1 MSHSNGFRH
10 RTVQKRMRLAGALAL
25 LAATV
30 LAGCASVPEGSRSSS
45 PKPSLSPAA
54 SPIPSALPAASRSPT
69 DQPVAT
75 TVNCIHPYNSTHGVA
90 LVSYAGAIGVLDVS
104 NGLKPFLLCWFSP
117 AQGAAFDQAANQVVF
132 WAGNHLGAIDLAAGK
147 VTMTDTLPATPWAG
161 AFSHDGSLFA
171 YRTGDDS
178 TGTGMSTHVYHRGVD
193 RVLYTQATLG
203 GHGGPNWGPVDRLE
217 FSADDQYLLDF
228 YEFRPTSGPDTLLVY
243 QTGGLLVPSVPA
255 DSLRRL
261 SVNQAEPGAWS
272 PKGSALF
279 YFVPPTGST
288 PSKVLWWEPSGVIEL
303 ASGVGSWSW
312 PEVKPQGSELYYNE
326 WQSTDRNDQC
336 GGLPHLWRI
345 ELGNGKR
352 SQISDAVASHPVFVT
367 PSFVWMNE
375 EKPTQCGI
383 GGESAPDGVILG
395 YDLANGSTKQV
406 DMSLTVPGVGAPQPN
421 SGWIV
426 DVWL

>member
-1 MSHSNGFRH
+1 
-10 RTVQKRMRLAGALAL
+10 MRLAGALAL
-25 LAATV
+25 VAATV
-30 LAGCASVPEGSRSSS
+30 LAGCTSAPAVSSS
-45 PKPSLSPAA
+45 PSTKPSLSPAA
-54 SPIPSALPAASRSPT
+54 RPIPSAPSTEPAPASPT
-69 DQPVAT
+69 DQPFAT
-75 TVNCIHPYNSTHGVA
+75 TLNCTHPYNSTHGVA
-90 LVSYAGAIGVLDVS
+90 LVSYTGAIGVLDVS

-132 WAGNHLGAIDLAAGK
+132 WAGNHLGAIDLTAGK
-147 VTMTDTLPATPWAG
+147 VTMTDTLPATPWQG
-161 AFSHDGSLFA
+161 VFSHDGSLFA
-171 YRTGDDS
+171 YRTGDGT
-178 TGTGMSTHVYHRGVD
+178 TGTGMSMHVYHGGVD
-193 RVLYTQATLG
+193 RMLYQQAELG
-203 GHGGPNWGPVDRLE
+203 GHGGPIGGPLDRLE

-243 QTGGLLVPSVPA
+243 QTGGILVASVPA

-261 SVNQAEPGAWS
+261 TVNQAGPGAWS

-279 YFVPPTGST
+279 YFVPPIGST
-288 PSKVLWWEPSGVIEL
+288 PGKVLWWEPSGVLEL
-303 ASGVGSWSW
+303 ASGIDSWSW
-312 PEVKPQGSELYYNE
+312 PVVKPQGSELYYNE
-326 WQSTDRNDQC
+326 WVSTGPNDQC

-345 ELGNGKR
+345 DLGNAKR
-352 SQISDAVASHPVFVT
+352 SQVSGAVASHPVFVS

-383 GGESAPDGVILG
+383 GGESAPDGVVLG

-421 SGWIV
+421 SGWVV